1 MAGISD
7 KAAGGLEN
15 KKKYNGIEFDNDLDL
30 NEYEANLRDLDPQT
44 GRWWQIDPETEG
56 QEVWSPYTSNN
67 DNPILYKDPRG
78 NEGEACCG
86 GGILSPITLHDMNK
100 AAYFFN
106 EYINPVTPIVEFIT
120 GSHESGF
127 TAPKSRMQ
135 SAKEAALNIVPAGE
149 EGRAALRLGEKVTA
163 KLDESAVVSTEKSAE
178 NISKDLNGGKARVT
192 LRSEKEMLRVDL
204 TGKPHNGIETP
215 HTVVAKRNYGAP
227 NQPTYNTSQKLI
239 EIHKTTAKELRM
251 IRNYFKN
258 NK

>member
-1 MAGISD
+1 
-7 KAAGGLEN
+7 
-15 KKKYNGIEFDNDLDL
+15 
-30 NEYEANLRDLDPQT
+30 
-44 GRWWQIDPETEG
+44 
-56 QEVWSPYTSNN
+56 
-67 DNPILYKDPRG
+67 
-78 NEGEACCG
+78 
-86 GGILSPITLHDMNK
+86 MNK

-204 TGKPHNGIETP
+204 TGKPHNGIETS